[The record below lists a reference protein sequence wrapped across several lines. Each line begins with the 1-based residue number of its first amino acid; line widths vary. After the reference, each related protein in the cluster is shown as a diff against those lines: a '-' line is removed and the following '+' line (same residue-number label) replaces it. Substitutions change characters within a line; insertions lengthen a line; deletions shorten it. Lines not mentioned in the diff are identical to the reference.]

1 MYVQTHSIHLPKWD
15 LPFTNVSQ
23 IRRRSGSRVDAQ
35 FQLSMD
41 DNLEIDRVVADVHNM
56 AGLWRN
62 LAPES
67 HWIHVVVAPL
77 LNLIRRLSP
86 FSGHG
91 RFSNS
96 NITVLDMYARSII
109 VFNLPSLI

>member
-1 MYVQTHSIHLPKWD
+1 M
-15 LPFTNVSQ
+15 PFTNVSQ
-23 IRRRSGSRVDAQ
+23 IRRGSGSKVDAQ
-35 FQLSMD
+35 FQLSRD

-67 HWIHVVVAPL
+67 HWINAVVAPL

-91 RFSNS
+91 RFSNR
-96 NITVLDMYARSII
+96 NITILDMYARSI
-109 VFNLPSLI
+109 FLLNLPSPT